1 MINRIL
7 IAFFLSSSLCFS
19 SHQAEDQ
26 NNQIV
31 LQGEEF
37 DSEDLDSLEE
47 YHCDNYYD
55 YFKNML
61 DLAIEYND
69 LPKVVLVYLFSRE
82 NHIKIASCAATFGGL
97 GAICMGLT
105 PVTLGFSAVFGVP
118 FSIVCAFSSVEAHLF
133 ANLKHKAE
141 DYLKIKL
148 SKVRYD
154 ILTKELNDIS
164 PSNRSKIV
172 NLIKLEG
179 WQDAD
184 IIKTFKP
191 KLR

>member
-1 MINRIL
+1 MTNRIL

-19 SHQAEDQ
+19 TNQAQEQ

-31 LQGEEF
+31 LEEQEL

-47 YHCDNYYD
+47 FHCDSYYD

-69 LPKVVLVYLFSRE
+69 LPKVVLVYLFARD
-82 NHIKIASCAATFGGL
+82 HQIKLSTCATTFGVI
-97 GAICMGLT
+97 GATCIGLT
-105 PVTLGFSAVFGVP
+105 PVTCGLTAIFGVP
-118 FSIVCAFSSVEAHLF
+118 FALVCGFSSVEAHLF
-133 ANLKHKAE
+133 ATLKHRAQ
-141 DYLKIKL
+141 DYLKSKL
-148 SKVRYD
+148 AKVRYD
-154 ILTKELNDIS
+154 ILTKDLNDIN
-164 PSNRSKIV
+164 PSTRSQIV

-179 WQDAD
+179 WDAD
-184 IIKTFKP
+184 IIGTFQP